1 MKVSMTARL
10 GLAIAGLLLAGS
22 AWAQAPA
29 GGMERGPGFGA
40 HHPPFEKALGP
51 MGNHGRWWND
61 PMMVERLKLTDAQ
74 RKSMDDTLFQH
85 RETLVDLQG
94 SVEKAELAM
103 EPLMRDDQPNEAK
116 ILAQIDKLAQARA
129 ELEKANAR
137 FLLAIRGKLTPEQW
151 KQLEADRTNRGP
163 QRHGWGAGS
172 QGQGG
177 QRTGRQGQARPGMS
191 GQFQRR
197 QTTPPSQP
205 APQGAAP
212 QGSGPQGTGPQGR
225 LEQGPEPGGLEAL
238 GVGADQ

>member
-1 MKVSMTARL
+1 M
-10 GLAIAGLLLAGS
+10 
-22 AWAQAPA
+22 
-29 GGMERGPGFGA
+29 
-40 HHPPFEKALGP
+40 
-51 MGNHGRWWND
+51 
-61 PMMVERLKLTDAQ
+61 
-74 RKSMDDTLFQH
+74 
-85 RETLVDLQG
+85 DLQG

-151 KQLEADRTNRGP
+151 KQLEADRANRGP

-197 QTTPPSQP
+197 QMTPPSQP

-225 LEQGPEPGGLEAL
+225 LEQGPEPGALEAL